1 MVSGVREGPLVP
13 RLVGRAVRC
22 RSSLPLHPIE
32 NKYSARRQIRS
43 RSNIL
48 LYLMP
53 ICQLSGR
60 FVVLFYCLFVVKFGL
75 LWVGESVSRQGR
87 AAHGHGRM
95 PGLFPKV
102 PGEKTKVL
110 TVFPK
115 VRIEFPK
122 VRIEFSKVRIEFSKV
137 RIEFSKV
144 RTVFSKVLTV
154 FEGMAKKNLR
164 PSAVTLRSEILFDLW
179 GVSVRKCGG
188 TFPPSYFTSIFR
200 LMVLAVVLMRTM
212 YTPGARPALLRTVSC
227 PRRMLLS
234 WRRRTSC
241 PLTV

>member
-1 MVSGVREGPLVP
+1 MFFCCLYFFVVYTCWKVVSGVREGPLVP

-43 RSNIL
+43 RANIL

-53 ICQLSGR
+53 ICQLPGR

-115 VRIEFPK
+115 VL
-122 VRIEFSKVRIEFSKV
+122 
-137 RIEFSKV
+137 
-144 RTVFSKVLTV
+144 TVFSKVLTV

-164 PSAVTLRSEILFDLW
+164 PLAVTLRSEILFDLW